1 MRISDKL
8 ELLAPAGD
16 KEALEQAVY
25 NGADAVY
32 FGYKTLNA
40 RASAPNFDDLTK
52 AVSFCHLFNVKTY
65 LTLNIAIKDNELEEA
80 EEIILEADKAGTDA
94 FIIADLSL
102 LPLIKKLAPCA
113 QVHASTQMGIHNR
126 YGAILWKK
134 WI

>member
-52 AVSFCHLFNVKTY
+52 AVSFCNLFNVKTY
-65 LTLNIAIKDNELEEA
+65 LTLNIAIKDNELE
-80 EEIILEADKAGTDA
+80 K
-94 FIIADLSL
+94 
-102 LPLIKKLAPCA
+102 PKKLFLKRTKPEQTLLLSPICPYC
-113 QVHASTQMGIHNR
+113 R
-126 YGAILWKK
+126 
-134 WI
+134 